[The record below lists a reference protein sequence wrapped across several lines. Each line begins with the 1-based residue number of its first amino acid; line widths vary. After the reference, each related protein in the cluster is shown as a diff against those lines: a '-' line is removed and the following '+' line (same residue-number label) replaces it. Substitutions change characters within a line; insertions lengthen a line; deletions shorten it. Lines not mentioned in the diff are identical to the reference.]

1 MDKTNSFFLFF
12 ALCSSNASKIY
23 IDSFIKI
30 FNKREDAE
38 ISMVSTPVHNAT
50 AEKREIVRGHERQ
63 YE

>member
-1 MDKTNSFFLFF
+1 MDKMNSFFLF
-12 ALCSSNASKIY
+12 KIY

-50 AEKREIVRGHERQ
+50 EEKREIVRGHERQ